1 MFNFLKK
8 KQNPNQK
15 SNYVDFIEDE
25 NGIISVFFNNSKL
38 NKINGEYIYDE
49 KSATEIISNPLYNDD
64 ILAHN
69 TIFEWTLFDNDYI
82 EKGNTLFTLRK
93 ANNDSV
99 REILSEVFILD
110 PPISPKSG
118 IIKILKDEREIL
130 KNGDLICKIL
140 PTSIENSNS
149 PENNSYVTRF
159 NRYEIP
165 SRLRNLDNSTGK
177 KHISLTKWLVE
188 NNSKI
193 QIGDEIAE
201 IKGGNAYSTY
211 FTYRLKA
218 KKSGILSIIKND
230 TSFLNNGLEQNETL
244 CIISDNFEV
253 VFNNTYFNKHKIEF
267 DVFTNT
273 KIIKW
278 EIVGGYMAPFN
289 SDFDSPIG
297 GIISN
302 SEIGKDLIFSFENVN
317 KRDYLTFYFFSYD
330 YKLDTGDKINFLF
343 KNEKIF
349 NFEIVE
355 KPIKS
360 NLNWKNLFETRVLL
374 TSDEIE
380 YFKNHKLDKWKIN
393 FNTNNQSIIGDADNY
408 YWYSGDNYNKVLKRL
423 VTEYVELV
431 KIHIDDYKP
440 LKKRETVLENQSKTQ
455 EECFVYLMIDTTNN
469 FHKIGISNKP
479 EYREKTLQ
487 ADKPT
492 IELIVSKR
500 FPNRKIAESIEKS
513 LHLTFKEKRIRGEWF
528 ELDNN
533 EVDDVIET
541 LK

>member
-15 SNYVDFIEDE
+15 SNYVDFKEDE

-38 NKINGEYIYDE
+38 NKIKGEYIYDD

-82 EKGNTLFTLRK
+82 ENGNSLFTLRK

-99 REILSEVFILD
+99 REILSEVFILE

-140 PTSIENSNS
+140 PTSFENSNS

-165 SRLRNLDNSTGK
+165 SSLRNLDNSTGK

-253 VFNNTYFNKHKIEF
+253 VFNNTYFNRNKIEF

-273 KIIKW
+273 KTIKW

-289 SDFDSPIG
+289 SDYDSPIG

-317 KRDYLTFYFFSYD
+317 KRDYLTFYFFSDD
-330 YKLDTGDKINFLF
+330 YKLETGDRINFLF

-408 YWYSGDNYNKVLKRL
+408 YWYSGDNYDKVLKRL

-431 KIHIDDYKP
+431 KTHIDDYKP
-440 LKKRETVLENQSKTQ
+440 LKKGETVLENQSKTQ
-455 EECFVYLMIDTTNN
+455 EECYVYLMIDTTNN

-533 EVDDVIET
+533 EVDDIIET